1 LGISADSVFAH
12 KVWAESL
19 GLKYPLLSDY
29 NSEVVKKYGIF
40 RNEDIGRAKIANERA
55 IFVVDKNGALQ
66 YVNVSPITEPPNIDE
81 ILKVLDNLK

>member
-1 LGISADSVFAH
+1 MGISADSVFAH